1 MNKAYKFR
9 IYPNA
14 EQKVMFSKTFGCT
27 RMVYNYYLEKRIKSY
42 EEEKITFGY
51 TKCAN
56 DLTLLKKEKEFLQDV
71 DSISLQQALRH
82 LDTAFQNFFRDKKVG
97 FPKFKSRKNKKSYTT
112 MCVNNN
118 IKLENGTVTLPK
130 IGKVTVRQH
139 RNIPADYILKSVTVS
154 QTPSGKYYASIL
166 FEYENQVSQTELQKF
181 LGLDFSMHELYV
193 DSNFWVWIFL
203 CTNYM
208 LTATEI
214 VPNFRDITDFP
225 KRSSKRNKENCL
237 KW

>member
-9 IYPNA
+9 IYPNE
-14 EQKVMFSKTFGCT
+14 EQKIMFSKTFGCT

-56 DLTLLKKEKEFLQDV
+56 DLTQLKKEKEFLQDV

-97 FPKFKSRKNKKSYTT
+97 FPKFKSRKNHNRSYTT
-112 MCVNNN
+112 VCVNHN

-130 IGKVTVRQH
+130 IGKIKVRQH
-139 RNIPADYILKSVTVS
+139 RNIPDNYVLKSVTVS
-154 QTPSGKYYASIL
+154 QTSSGKYYEVFGVGFFHARI
-166 FEYENQVSQTELQKF
+166 
-181 LGLDFSMHELYV
+181 
-193 DSNFWVWIFL
+193 I
-203 CTNYM
+203 C
-208 LTATEI
+208 
-214 VPNFRDITDFP
+214 
-225 KRSSKRNKENCL
+225 
-237 KW
+237 